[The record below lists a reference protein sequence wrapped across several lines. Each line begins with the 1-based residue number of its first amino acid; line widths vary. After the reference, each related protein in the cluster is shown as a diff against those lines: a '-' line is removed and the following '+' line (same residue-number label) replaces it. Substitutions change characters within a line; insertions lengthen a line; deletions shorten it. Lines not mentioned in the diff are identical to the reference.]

1 VDNVARCRG
10 PIERGVASMEH
21 RPSGRNTLALVGDG
35 GLCRIEG
42 LILPIDDPVKGD

>member
-1 VDNVARCRG
+1 
-10 PIERGVASMEH
+10 MEY

-42 LILPIDDPVKGD
+42 LILPLDQAQPADTSAPEAR